1 MKRLQ
6 MTIIGKVQGIS
17 FRSFVKQRAI
27 ELGLKGYVKNV
38 DDKLEVVAEGNDDR
52 LKDLLDLCNKG
63 PARAEVEFVQMEW
76 KDYQGE
82 FKKFEVRYTESM
94 K

>member
-1 MKRLQ
+1 MKRLYL
-6 MTIIGKVQGIS
+6 TIIGKVQGIN

-52 LKDLLDLCNKG
+52 LKELLDLCNKG
-63 PARAEVEFVQMEW
+63 PSGAEVEFVEMKWE
-76 KDYQGE
+76 DYTGE
-82 FKKFEVRYTESM
+82 FKKFEIRY
-94 K
+94 